1 MSNRHQRLLG
11 GIASSAVSR
20 GTAAIAPIVTVP
32 IALTALG
39 VAGYGAW
46 SAALALTAFT
56 SFADLGIGAG
66 LMTRLSATMAVGN
79 VVKSRRLV
87 SSAYTALGAVVLT
100 ALLLL
105 WGSSFFVP
113 WAAVVGGPAS
123 AADSNVG
130 AIALVTLSGF
140 ILNVLAGMIVRVQ
153 YAAQEVARS
162 NIWQASG
169 NIAGIAAVLLAASLG
184 ATGAGFVAVA
194 AFVPILVAAANAILF
209 FSRGKGRRIS
219 PSVRHFHLST
229 TRDLASIG
237 FRYLVISIMMSVS
250 LGVDSW
256 IVAQTSSLSDVPD
269 YAIPARVFA
278 MVGTLV
284 SVLTIPLWP
293 TSAEALSSGDTGWVR
308 RTARRMTIVTPAI
321 VGLVSIAAVFAAP
334 FAFHI
339 WLGGKVQND
348 LFLMAGLALWNI
360 VQACVAPAFMVQ
372 NAAGTLRPQIIGY
385 AILLLVFPVK
395 WIVTAS
401 FGFTWLPFITSIA
414 YMVIIW
420 PAARIGYRQALNRP
434 SEAMPSVETAVS

>member
-1 MSNRHQRLLG
+1 MTNRGQRLLG

-32 IALTALG
+32 VALSALG
-39 VAGYGAW
+39 VEGYGAW

-56 SFADLGIGAG
+56 SFADLGVGAG
-66 LMTRLSATMAVGN
+66 LMTRLSASMAVGD
-79 VVKSRRLV
+79 VIRSRRLV
-87 SSAYTALGAVVLT
+87 SSAYTALGLVVAV
-100 ALLLL
+100 ALILL
-105 WGSSFFVP
+105 WGSSAVVP
-113 WAAVVGGPAS
+113 WAAVVGGHES
-123 AADSNVG
+123 AARSDVA

-140 ILNVLAGMIVRVQ
+140 ILNVLAGLIVRVQ

-162 NIWQASG
+162 NLWQASG
-169 NIAGIAAVLLAASLG
+169 NVAGILAVLLAASAG

-194 AFVPILVAAANAILF
+194 AFVPVLVAATNAILF
-209 FSRGKGRRIS
+209 FSRRAGRGIA

-237 FRYLVISIMMSVS
+237 FRYLVISLLMSVS

-256 IVAQTSSLSDVPD
+256 IVAQTSSLSDVPE

-293 TSAEALSSGDTGWVR
+293 TSAEAMSSGDTAWVR

-321 VGLVSIAAVFAAP
+321 VGVVSLVAVAAAP
-334 FAFHI
+334 LAFHI
-339 WLGGKVQND
+339 WLGGKVQTD
-348 LFLMAGLALWNI
+348 LFLLVGFALWNI

-372 NAAGTLRPQIIGY
+372 NAAGALRPQIIGY
-385 AILLLVFPVK
+385 LILLAVFPVK
-395 WIVTAS
+395 WVVAAT
-401 FGFTWLPFITSIA
+401 FGFTWLPLITSIA
-414 YMVIIW
+414 YVVIIW
-420 PAARIGYRQALNRP
+420 PAAWIGYRRAVNGPLEAL
-434 SEAMPSVETAVS
+434 PSVETAVS